1 MVIDLNKKINEKKEN
16 PAGAMHTLV
25 KPVQGTG
32 FAIARPQSGREAG
45 GSSPRRCT
53 VTNRVAEGVFEN
65 AEAGPVS
72 HAAEPLKKME
82 DICKVQDYMISH
94 GMLRD
99 NLLFVCGINFGLR
112 ISDLLKLQVGHLLNA
127 QGNAYNDRIVL
138 TEQKTGKRRVVY
150 MNEAVMD
157 AADLYFGD
165 MVVRRE
171 TINLNDYL
179 FTARSANVPK
189 QTVLSSR
196 SVERILKDVIN
207 DKCGIPVHAS
217 THCLRKT
224 FAYHVIMTAKDR
236 SRAIEFL
243 QKMLGHSSQAITLM
257 YAGITDEEI
266 MKTYQ
271 ELNLGS
277 MRSRARIAWDVN
289 RSSGLKASSQQAPA
303 VNQ

>member
-1 MVIDLNKKINEKKEN
+1 MIIDLKEINEKKEN
-16 PAGAMHTLV
+16 PASSSQ
-25 KPVQGTG
+25 PVG
-32 FAIARPQSGREAG
+32 FAITRPQSDADMRGTAIRI
-45 GSSPRRCT
+45 
-53 VTNRVAEGVFEN
+53 AEGVFEN
-65 AEAGPVS
+65 EDAGTVS

-82 DICKVQDYMISH
+82 DICKVQDYLLTHSMY
-94 GMLRD
+94 RD

-127 QGNAYNDRIVL
+127 QGNAYNERVVL

-165 MVVRRE
+165 LVVRGT
-171 TINLNDYL
+171 TIDLNDYL
-179 FTARSANVPK
+179 FTNQSSNAERN
-189 QTVLSSR
+189 TVLTSR
-196 SVERILKDVIN
+196 SVERILKNVIN
-207 DKCGIPVHAS
+207 VQCGIPVHAS

-243 QKMLGHSSQAITLM
+243 QKMFGHSSQAITLM

-277 MRSRARIAWDVN
+277 MRSRARVAWDVSK
-289 RSSGLKASSQQAPA
+289 SSGYKANIINKKSQQPVA

>member
-1 MVIDLNKKINEKKEN
+1 MIIDLKEKLEKKESPN
-16 PAGAMHTLV
+16 DS
-25 KPVQGTG
+25 QGVRVILRRPTSTDDNISSTSIPLTG
-32 FAIARPQSGREAG
+32 NTFSGNDDA
-45 GSSPRRCT
+45 
-53 VTNRVAEGVFEN
+53 
-65 AEAGPVS
+65 PVS
-72 HAAEPLKKME
+72 HAAEPIKKME
-82 DICKVQDYMISH
+82 DICKVQEYLISH
-94 GMLRD
+94 HQLRD

-127 QGNAYNDRIVL
+127 QGNAYNERIVL

-157 AADLYFGD
+157 AADLYFGEK
-165 MVVRRE
+165 VVNGE
-171 TINLNDYL
+171 PIDLNDYL
-179 FTARSANVPK
+179 FASKSNN
-189 QTVLSSR
+189 SSGQNTPMSRR
-196 SVERILKDVIN
+196 SVDRILKDVIN
-207 DKCGIPVHAS
+207 DKCGLQINAS

-243 QKMLGHSSQAITLM
+243 QRMFGHHSQAVTLM

-266 MKTYQ
+266 MKAYQ